1 MSTFQPLF
9 TVEETLARLGQSRS
23 KGCILVFNAREAI
36 HIFVLDGNIIS
47 ALTGDKSGEE
57 AVDHALALTDSS
69 YRWIPD
75 AEPTQATIKVS
86 IADYIAGRSQT
97 REVRYKTI
105 RMATY
110 QKRERK
116 LDFQYFL
123 VPEETPTT
131 KLRLKKAVNVAG
143 RDNGSDLQIDN
154 FQVSRRHC
162 LLEVT
167 ENGVMVRDLDSTN
180 GTFINGA
187 PAKDGYLNEG
197 DRLSL
202 GTYGLTL
209 RRGPAEGASRRSDA
223 APEDSA
229 PDAPTKN
236 APGK

>member
-1 MSTFQPLF
+1 MADSYPVMSTFQPLF
-9 TVEETLARLGQSRS
+9 TAEETLARLGQSRS

-36 HIFVLDGNIIS
+36 HIFVQDGNIIS
-47 ALTGDKSGEE
+47 ASIGEKSGEE
-57 AVDHALALTDSS
+57 AVDHALGLADSS

-75 AEPTQATIKVS
+75 AEPTQAAMKVA

-97 REVRYKTI
+97 REVRSKTI

-110 QKRERK
+110 QKREKK

-143 RDNGSDLQIDN
+143 REAGSDLLIDN

-167 ENGVMVRDLDSTN
+167 ENGVMVKDLDSTN

-209 RRGPAEGASRRSDA
+209 RRGPADGSSPRR
-223 APEDSA
+223 APATDGPADGS
-229 PDAPTKN
+229 K
-236 APGK
+236 

>member
-9 TVEETLARLGQSRS
+9 TAEETLARLGQSRS
-23 KGCILVFNAREAI
+23 KGCILVFNAREAV
-36 HIFVLDGNIIS
+36 HIFVQDGNIIS
-47 ALTGDKSGEE
+47 ASAGEKSGEG
-57 AVDHALALTDSS
+57 AVDHALTLADSS

-75 AEPTQATIKVS
+75 AEPTQATTKLA

-110 QKRERK
+110 QKREKK
-116 LDFQYFL
+116 LNFQYFL

-143 RDNGSDLQIDN
+143 RENGSDLLIEN

-167 ENGVMVRDLDSTN
+167 ENGVMVKDLDSTN

-187 PAKDGYLNEG
+187 PAKEGYLNEG

-209 RRGPAEGASRRSDA
+209 RRGPAEGKSPRR
-223 APEDSA
+223 
-229 PDAPTKN
+229 
-236 APGK
+236 APGMDEPNEGAS

>member
-9 TVEETLARLGQSRS
+9 NVEETLARLGQSRS

-36 HIFVLDGNIIS
+36 HIFVQDGNIIS
-47 ALTGDKSGEE
+47 ASTGDKSGEE
-57 AVDHALALTDSS
+57 VVDQALGLADSS

-75 AEPTQATIKVS
+75 AEPTQVTMQAP
-86 IADYIAGRSQT
+86 IADYIARRSQT
-97 REVRYKTI
+97 QEVRYKTI

-143 RDNGSDLQIDN
+143 RENGSDVLIDN

-167 ENGVMVRDLDSTN
+167 ENGILVKDLDSTN

-209 RRGPAEGASRRSDA
+209 RRAPGEVGKTPPPPAEEDA
-223 APEDSA
+223 AGRAPAKDS
-229 PDAPTKN
+229 PK
-236 APGK
+236 K

>member
-9 TVEETLARLGQSRS
+9 SVEETLARLGQSRS
-23 KGCILVFNAREAI
+23 KGCILVFNAREAV
-36 HIFVLDGNIIS
+36 HIFVRDGNIIS
-47 ALTGDKSGEE
+47 ASTGEKTGEP
-57 AVDHALALTDSS
+57 AVDHALGLADSS

-75 AEPTQATIKVS
+75 AEPTQETTKVA
-86 IADYIAGRSQT
+86 IAEYLASRTQAQEI
-97 REVRYKTI
+97 RYKTI

-143 RDNGSDLQIDN
+143 RDKGSDLLIDN

-167 ENGVMVRDLDSTN
+167 ETGVTVKDLDSTN

-187 PAKDGYLNEG
+187 PAKDGYINEG

-209 RRGPAEGASRRSDA
+209 RRGPAEGRPA
-223 APEDSA
+223 AADP
-229 PDAPTKN
+229 PTE
-236 APGK
+236 GGG

>member
-9 TVEETLARLGQSRS
+9 SVEETLARLGQSRS
-23 KGCILVFNAREAI
+23 KGCILVFNAREAV
-36 HIFVLDGNIIS
+36 HIFVQEGNIIS
-47 ALTGDKSGEE
+47 ASTGEKMGEA
-57 AVDHALALTDSS
+57 AVDHALGLADSS
-69 YRWIPD
+69 YRWIPN
-75 AEPTQATIKVS
+75 AEPTQATSKVV
-86 IADYIAGRSQT
+86 IADYLAGRSQT
-97 REVRYKTI
+97 QEVRYKTI

-116 LDFQYFL
+116 LDYQYFL

-143 RDNGSDLQIDN
+143 RDKGSDLLIDN

-167 ENGVMVRDLDSTN
+167 DNGVMVKDLDSTN

-209 RRGPAEGASRRSDA
+209 RRGPAEGRS
-223 APEDSA
+223 PA
-229 PDAPTKN
+229 PDAP
-236 APGK
+236 AEGGG

>member
-1 MSTFQPLF
+1 MSTFQPIF
-9 TVEETLARLGQSRS
+9 SVEETLARLGQSRS

-36 HIFVLDGNIIS
+36 HIFLQDGNIVS
-47 ALTGDKSGEE
+47 ASTGEKSGEG
-57 AVDHALALTDSS
+57 AVDYALALADSS

-75 AEPTQATIKVS
+75 AEPTQATIKVA
-86 IADYIAGRSQT
+86 IADYLSNRTQAQEI
-97 REVRYKTI
+97 RYKTI

-143 RDNGSDLQIDN
+143 RDKGSDLLIDN

-167 ENGVMVRDLDSTN
+167 ETGVMVKDLDSTN

-209 RRGPAEGASRRSDA
+209 RRGPAEGGGSRPPAD
-223 APEDSA
+223 
-229 PDAPTKN
+229 T
-236 APGK
+236 